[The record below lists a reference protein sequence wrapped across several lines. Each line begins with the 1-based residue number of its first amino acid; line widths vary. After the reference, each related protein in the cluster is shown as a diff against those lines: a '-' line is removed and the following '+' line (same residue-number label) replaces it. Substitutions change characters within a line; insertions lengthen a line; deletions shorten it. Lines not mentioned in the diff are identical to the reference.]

1 MAFFEHQR
9 SARTA
14 SRKLLLAFFLTL
26 LLLVFA
32 INGALWLVFWGLSG
46 WKETVSLPNYFY
58 EVNTS
63 IVLVFV
69 LGGWWL
75 EYSVLDQGGVAIA
88 RRVGARELRTRIHV
102 DEESLEQVAAEIA
115 IAAQHTSP
123 VIMILPNNKQI
134 NAFAVGLHD
143 NDAAVVITQ
152 GALDALN
159 REELQALVA
168 HEFSHIIEGDTKLYT
183 QLSGMAFGLELVF
196 RFGQG
201 FVPQDIGRGL
211 FDTRHNS
218 SVPFGALFGIPV
230 MATGAIGWLA
240 GRLLVAAFS
249 RQREY
254 LADARSVQWTRYPQ
268 GLLGVLEKIAAQQY
282 YIDSEPLGPESIL
295 DSSLVARQEP
305 YISHMLLVPE
315 KRYKYSLHYWLSA
328 HPPIEERIR
337 RLRVLIR
344 NSRYKRTKQLKNNI
358 I

>member
-9 SARTA
+9 SARAA
-14 SRKLLLAFFLTL
+14 SRKLLLAFFLTVA
-26 LLLVFA
+26 LVVIA
-32 INGALWLVFWGLSG
+32 VNGALWLVFWWLSG
-46 WKETVSLPNYFY
+46 WKDTVSLPNYFY
-58 EVNTS
+58 EVNTGM
-63 IVLVFV
+63 VLLFV

-75 EYSVLDQGGVAIA
+75 EYSVLAQGGVVIA
-88 RRVGARELRTRIHV
+88 RRVGARELRPRIHA
-102 DEESLEQVAAEIA
+102 DEERLEQVAQEIA

-123 VIMILPNNKQI
+123 TIMVLPNNKNI

-143 NDAAVVITQ
+143 DDAAVVITQ
-152 GALDALN
+152 GALDALE

-201 FVPQDIGRGL
+201 FIPHDIADDKRNNMPIGI
-211 FDTRHNS
+211 
-218 SVPFGALFGIPV
+218 LFGIPV

-268 GLLGVLEKIAAQQY
+268 GLLGVLEKIVQQGRLARPRY
-282 YIDSEPLGPESIL
+282 DANVF
-295 DSSLVARQEP
+295 DTSLMARQEP
-305 YISHMLLVPE
+305 YIAHMLLVSDV
-315 KRYKYSLHYWLSA
+315 RYKFGLHRWLST
-328 HPPIEERIR
+328 HPPIQDRIKRLKTLTRSR
-337 RLRVLIR
+337 RYRR
-344 NSRYKRTKQLKNNI
+344 DTEAM
-358 I
+358 